1 MIQIVVEL
9 KSIAGLYMGTIWGSI
24 IGLIKEDAR
33 NLENIVRYTPL
44 YDP

>member
-9 KSIAGLYMGTIWGSI
+9 KSFGGLYMGTIWGTI

-33 NLENIVRYTPL
+33 NLENTVRYSP
-44 YDP
+44 